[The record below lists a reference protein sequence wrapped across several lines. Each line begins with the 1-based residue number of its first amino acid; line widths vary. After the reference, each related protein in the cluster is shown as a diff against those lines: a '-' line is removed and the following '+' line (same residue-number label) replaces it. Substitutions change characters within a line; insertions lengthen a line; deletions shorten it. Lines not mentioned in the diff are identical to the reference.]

1 MKNHID
7 CIAVTSKSFSKNEL
21 LRKEL
26 LAHYSNI
33 KFNDQGLKLEGQLL
47 IDFIKDCNKVIVGLE
62 KFDANNLQYLPKL
75 EVISRFG
82 VGLNGID
89 LNALCD
95 YNIRLSCVPGVN
107 RLAVAELTLSFML
120 MLIRN
125 SFYPSFQLKQGQWN
139 KTAGQQL
146 TGKTIG
152 IVGVNHIGKEVV
164 RLLQPFQC
172 RILTYDIIDLS
183 DYCKNCAIEQV
194 NFDTLIQQSDIISL
208 HVPATPKT
216 FHMINEAVINKMKK
230 SAFLINTAR
239 GEIIDQNALKK
250 ALQNNIITGAAL
262 DVYQEEPIEDKELLS
277 LSNLICTP
285 HIAGNTQ
292 ESELLM
298 GRAAILGLESATLPF
313 MV

>member
-1 MKNHID
+1 MNNTD
-7 CIAVTSKSFSKNEL
+7 YIAVTSKSFSKNEL

-26 LAHYSNI
+26 SVKYAHI
-33 KFNDQGLKLEGQLL
+33 KFNDQGLKLEGKLL
-47 IDFIKDCNKVIVGLE
+47 IEFLKNCNKAIVGLE
-62 KFDANNLQYLPKL
+62 KFDAHNLPFLPKL

-89 LNALCD
+89 LDVLCD
-95 YNIRLSCVPGVN
+95 YNVRLSCVPGVN

-125 SFYPSFQLKQGQWN
+125 SFHSSFQLMQGKWN
-139 KTAGQQL
+139 KSAGQQL

-152 IVGVNHIGKEVV
+152 IVGVNHIGKEVI

-172 RILTYDIIDLS
+172 RILVYDIIDLS
-183 DYCKNCAIEQV
+183 YYCKNNGVEQI
-194 NFDTLIQQSDIISL
+194 NFDALVQQSDIVSL

-216 FHMINEAVINKMKK
+216 FHMFNDTVINKMKK

-239 GEIIDQNALKK
+239 GEIVDQNALKK
-250 ALQNNIITGAAL
+250 ALQNHIIAGAAL
-262 DVYQEEPIEDKELLS
+262 DVYQEEPVEDKALLS
-277 LSNLICTP
+277 LPNLICTP

-298 GRAAILGLESATLPF
+298 GRAAILGLESAALPS
-313 MV
+313 VV